1 MGYIVVYG
9 LHSRLCT
16 SVIYGLQSGVWTSVI
31 FGLQS
36 FLWTMEWPMY
46 YGVVY
51 GLQSGL
57 LASGWCMTQIGMR
70 DTKTSYCSRK

>member
-1 MGYIVVYG
+1 MGYIVVNG
-9 LHSRLCT
+9 LQSGLWT
-16 SVIYGLQSGVWTSVI
+16 SVIYRLQSGIWTSVI

-36 FLWTMEWPMY
+36 FLWTMEWPMD

-51 GLQSGL
+51 GLRSGL
-57 LASGWCMTQIGMR
+57 LASGWCMTQIGVR